1 MRIISLGAKVDASI
15 NLQWNSILF
24 FFHNATKVR
33 IKRESRKE
41 EDWNSIQ
48 MYSCYLLYYY
58 LCNFLSFSIFSS
70 SFSRDRTKW
79 YLYPAIINRETKSQ
93 FFGHTS
99 DLILGNVCANVV
111 SRRVGEAGRPTVV
124 GRELFVR
131 AEAMHTRAVHTQTY
145 TRRTSLSVSILC
157 TRVTRLPAHSVS
169 LWIRLV
175 TYFLSTRLPLDLSS
189 TRMTPLQPFQLPY
202 CTLPR

>member
-24 FFHNATKVR
+24 FFFHNATKVR
-33 IKRESRKE
+33 IMERENREKKKIEIPFKCTLVIYFIIIFAIFLVSLFF
-41 EDWNSIQ
+41 
-48 MYSCYLLYYY
+48 LLP
-58 LCNFLSFSIFSS
+58 FLAVEQSGI
-70 SFSRDRTKW
+70 
-79 YLYPAIINRETKSQ
+79 LYPAIINRETKSQ

-145 TRRTSLSVSILC
+145 TRGRAFSRFRFC
-157 TRVTRLPAHSVS
+157 ARVLRV
-169 LWIRLV
+169 
-175 TYFLSTRLPLDLSS
+175 Y
-189 TRMTPLQPFQLPY
+189 QPIQFPCEYVL
-202 CTLPR
+202 

>member
-33 IKRESRKE
+33 IMERENREKKKIEIPFKCTLVIYFIIIFAIFLVSLFF
-41 EDWNSIQ
+41 
-48 MYSCYLLYYY
+48 LLP
-58 LCNFLSFSIFSS
+58 FLAIEQSGI
-70 SFSRDRTKW
+70 
-79 YLYPAIINRETKSQ
+79 LYPAIINRETKSQ

-145 TRRTSLSVSILC
+145 TRGRAFSRFRFC
-157 TRVTRLPAHSVS
+157 ARVLRV
-169 LWIRLV
+169 
-175 TYFLSTRLPLDLSS
+175 Y
-189 TRMTPLQPFQLPY
+189 QPIQFPCEYVL
-202 CTLPR
+202 